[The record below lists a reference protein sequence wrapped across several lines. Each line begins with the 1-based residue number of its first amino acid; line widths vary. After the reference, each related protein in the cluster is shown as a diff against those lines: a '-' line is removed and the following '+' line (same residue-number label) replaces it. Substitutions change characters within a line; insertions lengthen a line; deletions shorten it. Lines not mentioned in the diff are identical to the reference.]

1 MSKISARSRGIYLE
15 TFFGTAE
22 IGLFAVPTEN
32 ICLIPPRLKLRQKKL
47 IQDVLGVE
55 VIPTTLAG
63 SILLSP
69 MAAGNSNGLILSK
82 MVLDEEIEK
91 IKKSAGDINIEL
103 LESKYTAV
111 GNLILV
117 NDRAA
122 LISTILPKKAEK
134 LIQDTLGVEVI
145 RGRIANRSY
154 VGSLAVVTNEG
165 GLVYAGVSE
174 DEERW
179 LSEVFKV
186 TFLPG
191 TVNDGVKFVRSGII
205 ANSKGAIIGSVTT
218 GPEMMT
224 ISRALGV

>member
-1 MSKISARSRGIYLE
+1 MSKTSARSRGIYLE

-47 IQDVLGVE
+47 IQEVLGVKA
-55 VIPTTLAG
+55 ISTTLAG

-91 IKKSAGDINIEL
+91 IKKSAGDINIGL

-117 NDRAA
+117 NDKAA
-122 LISTILPKKAEK
+122 LMSTILPKKAEK

-154 VGSLAVVTNEG
+154 VGSLAIVTNEG

-174 DEERW
+174 DEEKW
-179 LSEVFKV
+179 LSEIFKV

>member
-1 MSKISARSRGIYLE
+1 MSKTSARSRGIYLE

-22 IGLFAVPTEN
+22 VGLFAVPTEN
-32 ICLIPPRLKLRQKKL
+32 ICLIPPRLKLRQRKL
-47 IQDVLGVE
+47 IQEVLGVK

-69 MAAGNSNGLILSK
+69 MATGNSNGLILSK
-82 MVLDEEIEK
+82 MVLDEEVEK

-154 VGSLAVVTNEG
+154 VGSLAIVTNEG

-174 DEERW
+174 DEEKW
-179 LSEVFKV
+179 LSEIFKV
-186 TFLPG
+186 TLLPG

>member
-1 MSKISARSRGIYLE
+1 MSKTSARSRGIYLE

-47 IQDVLGVE
+47 IQEVLGVKA
-55 VIPTTLAG
+55 ISTTLAG

-91 IKKSAGDINIEL
+91 IKKSAGDINIGL

-111 GNLILV
+111 GNLILA
-117 NDRAA
+117 NDKAA
-122 LISTILPKKAEK
+122 LISTILPRRAER
-134 LIQDTLGVEVI
+134 LVQDVLGVEVV

-154 VGSLAVVTNEG
+154 VGSLAIVTNEG

-179 LSEVFKV
+179 LSEIFKV
-186 TFLPG
+186 TILPG

>member
-1 MSKISARSRGIYLE
+1 MSKTSARSRGIYLE

-47 IQDVLGVE
+47 IQEVLGVKA
-55 VIPTTLAG
+55 ISTTLAG

-91 IKKSAGDINIEL
+91 IKKSAGDINIGL

-117 NDRAA
+117 NDKAA
-122 LISTILPKKAEK
+122 LMSTILPKKAEK
-134 LIQDTLGVEVI
+134 LIQDILGVEVI

-154 VGSLAVVTNEG
+154 VGSLAIVTNEG

-174 DEERW
+174 DEEKW
-179 LSEVFKV
+179 LSEIFKV

>member
-1 MSKISARSRGIYLE
+1 MSKTSARSRGIYLE

-32 ICLIPPRLKLRQKKL
+32 ICLIPPRLKLRQKRL
-47 IQDVLGVE
+47 IQEVLGVKA
-55 VIPTTLAG
+55 ISTTLAG

-91 IKKSAGDINIEL
+91 IKKSAGDINIGL

-117 NDRAA
+117 NDKAA
-122 LISTILPKKAEK
+122 LMSTILPKKAEK

-154 VGSLAVVTNEG
+154 VGSLAIVTNEG

-174 DEERW
+174 DEEKW
-179 LSEVFKV
+179 LSEIFKV

>member
-1 MSKISARSRGIYLE
+1 MNRISTRSRGIHLE
-15 TFFGTAE
+15 TFFGSAE
-22 IGLFAVPTEN
+22 IGLFAVPTED
-32 ICLIPPRLKLRQKKL
+32 ICLVPPRLKLRQKRL
-47 IQDVLGVE
+47 IQEVLGVK

-63 SILLSP
+63 SILLST

-82 MVLDEEIEK
+82 MVLDEEMEK
-91 IKKSAGDINIEL
+91 IKKSVGDINIAL

-111 GNLILV
+111 GNLILA
-117 NDRAA
+117 NDKAA
-122 LISTILPKKAEK
+122 LISSILSRKAEK
-134 LIQDTLGVEVI
+134 LVQDVLGVEVV

-154 VGSLAVVTNEG
+154 VGSLAIVTNEG

-179 LSEVFKV
+179 LSEIFKV
-186 TFLPG
+186 TILPG

>member
-1 MSKISARSRGIYLE
+1 MSKTSARSRGIYLE

-32 ICLIPPRLKLRQKKL
+32 ICLIPPRLKLRQKRL
-47 IQDVLGVE
+47 IQEVLGVKA
-55 VIPTTLAG
+55 ISTTLAG

-91 IKKSAGDINIEL
+91 IKKSAGDINIGL

-122 LISTILPKKAEK
+122 LMSTILPKKAEK
-134 LIQDTLGVEVI
+134 LIQDILGVEVI
-145 RGRIANRSY
+145 KGRIANRSY
-154 VGSLAVVTNEG
+154 VGSLAIVTNEG
-165 GLVYAGVSE
+165 GLIYAGVSE

-179 LSEVFKV
+179 LSEIFKV

>member
-1 MSKISARSRGIYLE
+1 MSKTSARSRGIYLE

-32 ICLIPPRLKLRQKKL
+32 ICLIPPRLKLRQKRL
-47 IQDVLGVE
+47 IQEVLGVKA
-55 VIPTTLAG
+55 ISTTLAG

-91 IKKSAGDINIEL
+91 IKKSAGDINIGL

-117 NDRAA
+117 NDKAA
-122 LISTILPKKAEK
+122 LMSTILPKKAEK
-134 LIQDTLGVEVI
+134 LIQDILGVEVI

-154 VGSLAVVTNEG
+154 VGSLAIVTNEG

-179 LSEVFKV
+179 LSEIFKV

>member
-1 MSKISARSRGIYLE
+1 MSKTSTRSRGIYLE

-32 ICLIPPRLKLRQKKL
+32 ICLVPPRLKVRQKKL
-47 IQDVLGVE
+47 IQDVLGVD

-91 IKKSAGDINIEL
+91 IKRSVGDINIEL
-103 LESKYTAV
+103 LESRYTAV

-117 NDRAA
+117 NDKAA

-134 LIQDTLGVEVI
+134 LIQDVLGVEVV

-154 VGSLAVVTNEG
+154 VGSLAIVTNEG

-174 DEERW
+174 DEEEW
-179 LSEVFKV
+179 LSEIFKV

>member
-1 MSKISARSRGIYLE
+1 MSKTSARSRGIYLE

-32 ICLIPPRLKLRQKKL
+32 ICLIPPRLKLRQKRL
-47 IQDVLGVE
+47 IQEVLGVKA
-55 VIPTTLAG
+55 ISTTLAG

-91 IKKSAGDINIEL
+91 IKKSAGDINIGL

-122 LISTILPKKAEK
+122 LMSTILPKKAEK
-134 LIQDTLGVEVI
+134 LIQDILGVEVI

-154 VGSLAVVTNEG
+154 VGSLAIVTNEG

-174 DEERW
+174 DEEKW
-179 LSEVFKV
+179 MSEIFKV